1 MRGDVDAEAR
11 GLRVPQAE
19 HVDDT
24 AEREDAPGRDGDVRR
39 KEGDVAPA
47 RARQRAED
55 PRVDLL
61 ERVGVLLLDERLQ
74 RGEEA
79 CDHHAREH
87 ERRRIALPSRRAAH
101 GPRDDDGDGASDE
114 RGERQQL
121 LPVQHPRQV
130 RDRKGRAEPGTRG
143 DAEEVGVGERVV
155 EDALVR
161 RARDGEHARR
171 RAPRGRRGA
180 RGAARGSSPTS
191 RRAASSRSARGAR
204 AATGRRRRA
213 RCRAG
218 RRARRRR
225 ARPRGTRPRR
235 SPSRARRRGR
245 EPRRPRGRPTA
256 ARASC
261 PARPSRRASSRAA
274 AARCRPRGRSP
285 RAAGPSARRPSRRRA
300 RSTGCALP

>member
-161 RARDGEHARR
+161 RARDGEHAPDERREDDAGHAELPEDRLRRLVERR
-171 RAPRGRRGA
+171 RVDQPEA
-180 RGAARGSSPTS
+180 REQRPDGV
-191 RRAASSRSARGAR
+191 
-204 AATGRRRRA
+204 
-213 RCRAG
+213 AG
-218 RRARRRR
+218 RDVERADEHADDERDHEERDRGD
-225 ARPRGTRPRR
+225 RPAGR
-235 SPSRARRRGR
+235 RRRGR

-261 PARPSRRASSRAA
+261 PARPYA
-274 AARCRPRGRSP
+274 PR
-285 RAAGPSARRPSRRRA
+285 
-300 RSTGCALP
+300 